1 MFDLLRKNIEQKVKI
16 SDADFDKVT
25 SFVSPV
31 SIKKKQ
37 IILQAGE
44 ICRHSIF
51 ISKGCLRSYSLDEK
65 GIEHVTQIQMEDHWI
80 ADLYSLITQKPS
92 DLYIEALEDCDLLL
106 LPGNSMNNLYT
117 EVPSMERFFRLM
129 MQNAYVATQR
139 RLNAALSISAEER
152 YVDLLKT
159 YPNLFL
165 RVPLVQIASYL
176 GITPESLSRIRKQV
190 SKKTID

>member
-1 MFDLLRKNIEQKVKI
+1 VFDLLRKNIEQKVKI
-16 SDADFDKVT
+16 SDTDFDRVI

-31 SIKKKQ
+31 SIKRKQ

-80 ADLYSLITQKPS
+80 ADLYSLITRKPT
-92 DLYIEALEDCDLLL
+92 DLYIEALEDCDLIL
-106 LPGNSMNNLYT
+106 LPGNVMESMYM

-165 RVPLVQIASYL
+165 RVPLVHIASYL

-190 SKKTID
+190 SKKSVD